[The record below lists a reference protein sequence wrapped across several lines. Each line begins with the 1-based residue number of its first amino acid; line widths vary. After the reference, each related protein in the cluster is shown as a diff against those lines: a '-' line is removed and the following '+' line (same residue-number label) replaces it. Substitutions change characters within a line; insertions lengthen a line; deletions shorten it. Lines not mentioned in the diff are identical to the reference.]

1 MEIMD
6 GTAIESSPTRL
17 SMRRAFLCDASST
30 HAPADRAAQFCIA
43 GVGQD
48 APTLDASGAI
58 DLSRTLVVLPGSRA
72 RRLFLRALSEA
83 VGNHPLIPPETT
95 TVGGAEALLFD
106 APITVASTT
115 RVAPSSVERLAWA
128 HVLSDPRAAIL
139 LHQVEGAAPLNLAQR
154 FDAARVVLS
163 AISELDKAL
172 LTAEGVAEV
181 AAKLGENE
189 LAARWCAIDELSIDV
204 GAWLKKRGFH
214 AACSP
219 RARAWGAPSGMF
231 DRVVL
236 VGLAEVRPSL
246 RHALRTSNADVVA
259 CVFATEVD
267 ASRFD
272 AYGVPDDSFAAPL
285 AFEPIELAPCADIAD
300 LTERLVAWVSDAVDG
315 PVHAAA
321 EDFTFAMVD
330 ESMAQPVAR
339 MCESHGLSLHL
350 AEGTPLAMTLVGR
363 LVIDLDRAFSEQ
375 SSNAATALVNALDS
389 AAYSP
394 SFDLGFRARR
404 VRSNLVPCAPKGM
417 LAKLADEIATV
428 DPASDPYKVITA
440 LCALQKPTSIAH
452 TAKMSSLDLLGEIL
466 APAFVELRARK
477 DASDVERTAAVLLFK
492 QLDQLR
498 VDFSTLQDDCT
509 SLLALSLL
517 TDFVLTQSVPME
529 SNDASIET
537 VGWLELPFD
546 PAARIALIGVHAGA
560 LPGNTNEFG
569 LLPARL
575 RERLSLT
582 TLATRRA
589 RDGFILSQVQARVGN
604 RVSQTATSGAIPNLL
619 LLCPRVDIAS
629 NPLLPSPL
637 IFGGNAAHLAA
648 QAVRFFDEEAR
659 AHEPHCTLVHGTAA
673 RTQSVALQ
681 GAFDPLPPVR
691 AYPADKSIRAT
702 DFKSYLDCPYRW
714 HLSRAE
720 SLYPL
725 RASDYELDEAGFG
738 TVLHEVIAKAF
749 PAQTEE
755 AFNDARALS
764 IEQVCARLLE
774 PFDGVL
780 RDNGIDADGA
790 GTHFQC
796 TEMRRRLAALAHWQ
810 HAAFAVGWRI
820 VAVETSFDAELEL
833 ADGTTTK
840 LSGRID
846 RISYNAAT
854 HTLCIHDF
862 KTFDNIK
869 KTADKDHATFS
880 KGVFQD
886 GTWKNLQLPLYR
898 ALGTSS
904 WASLVP
910 LIAEGRELGIDVGYI
925 ILPAGGKTFE
935 SLATWPL
942 ASDASA
948 VVEAKRI
955 ALLMRSAD
963 PQPLPESIAEEWD
976 SYRTVCRATIVKSED
991 AFAANELEAEAGAD
1005 ASEASDAA
1013 ETSTVATEDAV

>member
-1 MEIMD
+1 MEIMN

-285 AFEPIELAPCADIAD
+285 AFERIELAPCADIAD

-375 SSNAATALVNALDS
+375 SSNARSRKRSVQGHHGALRTPKANEYCAHGENEFVGLARRDSRARICRTSRAQGCLGCRTHGRGPALQAARSTSTRLQHATRRLHFIARALALD
-389 AAYSP
+389 
-394 SFDLGFRARR
+394 GFRACAICADGIERR
-404 VRSNLVPCAPKGM
+404 V
-417 LAKLADEIATV
+417 D
-428 DPASDPYKVITA
+428 
-440 LCALQKPTSIAH
+440 
-452 TAKMSSLDLLGEIL
+452 
-466 APAFVELRARK
+466 
-477 DASDVERTAAVLLFK
+477 
-492 QLDQLR
+492 
-498 VDFSTLQDDCT
+498 
-509 SLLALSLL
+509 
-517 TDFVLTQSVPME
+517 
-529 SNDASIET
+529 
-537 VGWLELPFD
+537 
-546 PAARIALIGVHAGA
+546 
-560 LPGNTNEFG
+560 
-569 LLPARL
+569 
-575 RERLSLT
+575 
-582 TLATRRA
+582 
-589 RDGFILSQVQARVGN
+589 
-604 RVSQTATSGAIPNLL
+604 
-619 LLCPRVDIAS
+619 
-629 NPLLPSPL
+629 
-637 IFGGNAAHLAA
+637 
-648 QAVRFFDEEAR
+648 
-659 AHEPHCTLVHGTAA
+659 
-673 RTQSVALQ
+673 
-681 GAFDPLPPVR
+681 
-691 AYPADKSIRAT
+691 
-702 DFKSYLDCPYRW
+702 
-714 HLSRAE
+714 
-720 SLYPL
+720 
-725 RASDYELDEAGFG
+725 
-738 TVLHEVIAKAF
+738 
-749 PAQTEE
+749 
-755 AFNDARALS
+755 
-764 IEQVCARLLE
+764 
-774 PFDGVL
+774 
-780 RDNGIDADGA
+780 
-790 GTHFQC
+790 
-796 TEMRRRLAALAHWQ
+796 
-810 HAAFAVGWRI
+810 
-820 VAVETSFDAELEL
+820 
-833 ADGTTTK
+833 
-840 LSGRID
+840 
-846 RISYNAAT
+846 
-854 HTLCIHDF
+854 
-862 KTFDNIK
+862 
-869 KTADKDHATFS
+869 
-880 KGVFQD
+880 
-886 GTWKNLQLPLYR
+886 
-898 ALGTSS
+898 
-904 WASLVP
+904 
-910 LIAEGRELGIDVGYI
+910 
-925 ILPAGGKTFE
+925 
-935 SLATWPL
+935 
-942 ASDASA
+942 
-948 VVEAKRI
+948 
-955 ALLMRSAD
+955 
-963 PQPLPESIAEEWD
+963 
-976 SYRTVCRATIVKSED
+976 
-991 AFAANELEAEAGAD
+991 
-1005 ASEASDAA
+1005 
-1013 ETSTVATEDAV
+1013 